1 MRQKSIL
8 RFCRLKNCI
17 FYIFEKKL
25 NIPPWIIFKRS
36 KYGHSLYSPA
46 AISDDNQ
53 KQILS
58 QFINIFNTI
67 FIKGLFGE
75 GKSEGGKSS
84 RQNFLKKSI

>member
-1 MRQKSIL
+1 M
-8 RFCRLKNCI
+8 
-17 FYIFEKKL
+17 
-25 NIPPWIIFKRS
+25 
-36 KYGHSLYSPA
+36 

-75 GKSEGGKSS
+75 GKREGGNPAD
-84 RQNFLKKSI
+84 RIFFLKKSIWISDNVHNSMKF

>member
-1 MRQKSIL
+1 M
-8 RFCRLKNCI
+8 
-17 FYIFEKKL
+17 
-25 NIPPWIIFKRS
+25 
-36 KYGHSLYSPA
+36 

-75 GKSEGGKSS
+75 GKREGGNPAD
-84 RQNFLKKSI
+84 RIFLKSIYKNSDNVHNSMKF